1 VLEFV
6 SSCNRPVV
14 GSRER
19 LANDPSDFMPEVG
32 VKGGEIA
39 MNPEQIKDE
48 IRKLNWIDKIG
59 IYRWINQEV
68 AGYRDIGTD
77 RSFQIRQEIER
88 YARFPVLESVLQEQ
102 NPSNA
107 RRSVAPKESGSG
119 S

>member
-1 VLEFV
+1 M
-6 SSCNRPVV
+6 SSSNRPIVDF
-14 GSRER
+14 REL
-19 LANDPSDFMPEVG
+19 LANGRSDFTEVK

-48 IRKLNWIDKIG
+48 IRKLNWINKIG

-107 RRSVAPKESGSG
+107 RRSVVPKESGSG